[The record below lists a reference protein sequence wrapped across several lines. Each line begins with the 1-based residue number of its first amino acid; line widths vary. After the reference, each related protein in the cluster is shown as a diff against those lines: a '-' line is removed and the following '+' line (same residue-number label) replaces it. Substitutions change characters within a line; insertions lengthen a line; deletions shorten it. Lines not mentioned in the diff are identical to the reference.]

1 MLDLYEEYNSQE
13 EREGAVMMEQAEIQ
27 LDKAILAFE
36 TAEQMS
42 ELAMR
47 EAECRLIME
56 SGEVTDLAEYYEEA
70 TNETEEKKKGVIQ
83 KIWEGI
89 LNIIGK
95 IKDFLLGSARKK
107 ADPNGTSEVDES
119 FFERH
124 KKLGAVVKALKDF
137 FAHPIAKFATVL
149 VAATGAV
156 ALFLAIKKTGKTKKA
171 KNSEINKAVDEAE
184 EQLNFIQKAVK
195 NIFHKDLDKDAEGA
209 PSVIGKVTKA
219 IGDFIKEGVHAV
231 LSAPSKVKNSINAKK
246 QQNNAAAEYAAN
258 GGAIDESADDDIF
271 GDDFEE
277 DAYAE
282 DAGDLSDIAELLAT
296 L

>member
-13 EREGAVMMEQAEIQ
+13 ERECAVMMEQAEIQ

-36 TAEQMS
+36 TADQMS

-47 EAECRLIME
+47 EAECRLVME
-56 SGEVTDLAEYYEEA
+56 SGNVTDLAEYYEEA
-70 TNETEEKKKGVIQ
+70 TSETEEKKKGIFT

-95 IKDFLLGSARKK
+95 IKEFLLGSARKN

-149 VAATGAV
+149 VAGGGAV
-156 ALFLAIKKTGKTKKA
+156 ALFLAIRSTGKTKKA

-184 EQLNFIQKAVK
+184 EGLNFIQKAIK
-195 NIFHKDLDKDAEGA
+195 NIRNKKLEKDAEGA
-209 PSVIGKVTKA
+209 PGIIGKVTKA
-219 IGDFIKEGVHAV
+219 IGEFIKTGVHAV
-231 LSAPSKVKNSINAKK
+231 LSVPGKVKNGINAKK
-246 QQNNAAAEYAAN
+246 EQNNAAAEYAAN

-277 DAYAE
+277 DAYAD

>member
-36 TAEQMS
+36 TADQMG

-47 EAECRLIME
+47 EAECRLVME

-70 TNETEEKKKGVIQ
+70 TSETEGKKKGVIQ

-95 IKDFLLGSARKK
+95 IKDFLLGSARKN
-107 ADPNGTSEVDES
+107 ADPNGRTEVDES

-149 VAATGAV
+149 IAGGGAV
-156 ALFLAIKKTGKTKKA
+156 AIFLAIKNTGKTREA
-171 KNSEINKAVDEAE
+171 KNSEVNKAVDDAE

-209 PSVIGKVTKA
+209 PSIIGKITKA
-219 IGDFIKEGVHAV
+219 IGEFIKTGVRAV
-231 LSAPSKVKNSINAKK
+231 LSAPGKLKT
-246 QQNNAAAEYAAN
+246 AAASKFGKNREDD
-258 GGAIDESADDDIF
+258 DEFADDF
-271 GDDFEE
+271 KE

-282 DAGDLSDIAELLAT
+282 DAGDLSDIADLLAT